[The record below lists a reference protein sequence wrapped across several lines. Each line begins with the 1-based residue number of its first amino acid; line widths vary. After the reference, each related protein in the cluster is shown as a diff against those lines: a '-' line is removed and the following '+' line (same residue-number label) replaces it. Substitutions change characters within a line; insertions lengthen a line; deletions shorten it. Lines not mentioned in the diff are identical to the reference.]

1 MNDVVT
7 DTPDARRQFS
17 FLRRSVFVC
26 AVLPFGVPVRS
37 FPVPATG
44 FSGLKQNY
52 DAVSSV
58 LDLNRH
64 HDLVRLIAHDRNAGM
79 LRSRIDLDP
88 VRRQILQIPD
98 ILILE
103 DENGRKCAIET
114 GPTGFH
120 KLPGAF
126 FRCEAHRFLVPVQC
140 DDHSSPFPLS
150 GALSRACFEDLLPDP
165 LLLGNVKCA
174 FDKQKFCFSDNFT
187 VRGLGTV
194 LFKSCHPAVYWRSIY
209 RDIDTF
215 NL

>member
-17 FLRRSVFVC
+17 FLRRSVSVC

-37 FPVPATG
+37 FPVPAVSANG
-44 FSGLKQNY
+44 FSGLKRTY

-58 LDLNRH
+58 LDLNRQ
-64 HDLVRLIAHDRNAGM
+64 HDLIRLIAHDRNAGM

-140 DDHSSPFPLS
+140 DDHSSPFPPFGGPFKGLFCGS
-150 GALSRACFEDLLPDP
+150 ASRSSSPRQC
-165 LLLGNVKCA
+165 
-174 FDKQKFCFSDNFT
+174 
-187 VRGLGTV
+187 
-194 LFKSCHPAVYWRSIY
+194 
-209 RDIDTF
+209 
-215 NL
+215 